1 LHIKLPQYFFNREN
15 PVRNRISLFS
25 SSCVAGGFVLLKI
38 RGKEDEEG
46 VMMHILSQHPLIDSL
61 EISDDAFTEISRVL
75 NMRRNF
81 SISMYKDKCM
91 KRRIA
96 IRMRTCR
103 CLDVGEYCRL
113 LLQSEEELDLLQ
125 KALTIHVSQFFRNP
139 SMFAKLQTDILPDL
153 FLQSAAIRKKFRVYS
168 LGCAGGEEAYTVAII
183 LREFYSRQLLNTPVE
198 ISAYDIDGD
207 ILHTAARAE
216 YTEDRLKDIPGSLRE
231 RYFVPKGQ
239 RMELTAEIRDMVSF
253 HRHNIMEVE
262 TLEPCRLVLCRNTLI
277 YFTRLDQAKI
287 LRGIAA
293 ILPTGGILVL
303 GKSETVAGEVRHL
316 FTNLCPVERIYR
328 RV

>member
-1 LHIKLPQYFFNREN
+1 
-15 PVRNRISLFS
+15 
-25 SSCVAGGFVLLKI
+25 
-38 RGKEDEEG
+38 
-46 VMMHILSQHPLIDSL
+46 
-61 EISDDAFTEISRVL
+61 
-75 NMRRNF
+75 
-81 SISMYKDKCM
+81 
-91 KRRIA
+91 
-96 IRMRTCR
+96 
-103 CLDVGEYCRL
+103 
-113 LLQSEEELDLLQ
+113 
-125 KALTIHVSQFFRNP
+125 
-139 SMFAKLQTDILPDL
+139 
-153 FLQSAAIRKKFRVYS
+153 
-168 LGCAGGEEAYTVAII
+168 
-183 LREFYSRQLLNTPVE
+183 
-198 ISAYDIDGD
+198 
-207 ILHTAARAE
+207 
-216 YTEDRLKDIPGSLRE
+216 LKDIPGSLRE